1 MKNEENIQEEP
12 NNLESQSNSIDWG
25 KSTLLVRIQILPTT
39 EDDNQR
45 QVILSAGIKGEVPL
59 LSSCTLREL
68 LTGIPLQEICQKLEQ
83 ALPQIIAAA
92 KTREKAKNQIIETT
106 ANQSNNPPEMP
117 KYPIQ
122 KSTQLTLF

>member
-1 MKNEENIQEEP
+1 MKNEENVQEES

-25 KSTLLVRIQILPTT
+25 KSTLLIGIQILPTT

-68 LTGIPLQEICQKLEQ
+68 LTGIALQEICQKLEQ

-92 KTREKAKNQIIETT
+92 KTREKAKNQIIEATS
-106 ANQSNNPPEMP
+106 NRSNNPPEMP
-117 KYPIQ
+117 KHPIQ
-122 KSTQLTLF
+122 KSTQISFF

>member
-25 KSTLLVRIQILPTT
+25 KSTLLVGIQILPTT

-92 KTREKAKNQIIETT
+92 KTREEAKNQIIEAT
-106 ANQSNNPPEMP
+106 SNRSSNPPEMP
-117 KYPIQ
+117 KHPIQ
-122 KSTQLTLF
+122 KSIQISFF